1 LKPWHVVHEPSHPPR
16 GSSAGAHTL
25 RRRVVCSLLCSWPW
39 LRLNA
44 RFYQAEP
51 APVVGTTK
59 CPESLC
65 LMLVL
70 PSSESRVPTLPRT
83 LLPVPR
89 SYGLIR
95 QSHVA
100 LLSFGNWPRLRS
112 LCRLLPAPAATGI
125 FPTLFLRICPVMPE
139 PIPRRVP
146 LSAFAWFFLSV
157 IGLPQEMIW
166 IGFPLRSANAIFRG
180 QGFGAAAISLCSG
193 LTVCSPPR
201 SLPPLRVTAQGG
213 RGFYVRAE
221 RASLPSHVS
230 DMLSARQQAIGGTRT
245 FTSQDL
251 QFCRLLTF
259 HPCLPFC

>member
-1 LKPWHVVHEPSHPPR
+1 MTGFTACVFLFPNRVSLKEAFEVLEPDDGKLSRPVLRGPGPSNGVRLLGHVVHEPSHPPR

-25 RRRVVCSLLCSWPW
+25 RRRVVCSLRCSWPW

-100 LLSFGNWPRLRS
+100 LLFFCYWPRLRS
-112 LCRLLPAPAATGI
+112 LSRLLPAPAATGI
-125 FPTLFLRICPVMPE
+125 F
-139 PIPRRVP
+139 RV
-146 LSAFAWFFLSV
+146 
-157 IGLPQEMIW
+157 E
-166 IGFPLRSANAIFRG
+166 
-180 QGFGAAAISLCSG
+180 
-193 LTVCSPPR
+193 
-201 SLPPLRVTAQGG
+201 
-213 RGFYVRAE
+213 E
-221 RASLPSHVS
+221 
-230 DMLSARQQAIGGTRT
+230 TR
-245 FTSQDL
+245 
-251 QFCRLLTF
+251 
-259 HPCLPFC
+259 